1 MTEPAHRTDEIQLS
15 SEVLFRELQGEAVL
29 LDLRSQSYF
38 GLDEVGTRIWQLLA
52 EHGRREPA
60 LEALLLEFEVDRE
73 ILTRDIDEFLARLES
88 AGLISVVKESRTSAT
103 EETSI
108 GESSAEE
115 CPSKDRP

>member
-1 MTEPAHRTDEIQLS
+1 MTESVQRINEIQLS

-52 EHGRREPA
+52 EHGRREAA

-73 ILTRDIDEFLARLES
+73 SLSRDIDEFLARLES
-88 AGLISVVKESRTSAT
+88 AGLISVVKESSAST
-103 EETSI
+103 DEEGSF
-108 GESSAEE
+108 
-115 CPSKDRP
+115 KDRSSEDLS